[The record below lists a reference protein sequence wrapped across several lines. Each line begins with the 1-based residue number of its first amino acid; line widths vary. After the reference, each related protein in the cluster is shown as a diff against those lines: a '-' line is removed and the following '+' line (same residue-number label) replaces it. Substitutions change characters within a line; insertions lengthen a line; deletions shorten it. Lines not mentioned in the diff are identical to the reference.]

1 MAKRISDKKHK
12 QNIDKVFKHFMKKID
27 KENPTRESLQFKKD
41 VAKYESHKKKL
52 EKLRPKTRT
61 IDPKVLKKYQDVL
74 KASKAPMAKKVAKKA
89 VKKTLAK
96 KALGR
101 LVPGV
106 GAAII
111 AHDVLKGVSKATCSK
126 RGGKW
131 TSGKCVGAKKTKF
144 KPGSKVKDPI
154 SKR

>member
-1 MAKRISDKKHK
+1 MAKAKEY
-12 QNIDKVFKHFMKKID
+12 KVDAYKADRFAKFKD
-27 KENPTRESLQFKKD
+27 RASS
-41 VAKYESHKKKL
+41 AKL
-52 EKLRPKTRT
+52 
-61 IDPKVLKKYQDVL
+61 DPKVLKRYQDLL

-89 VKKTLAK
+89 AKKTVGKVLK
-96 KALGR
+96 K
-101 LVPGV
+101 LVPGL
-106 GAAII
+106 GAAAI

-131 TSGKCVGAKKTKF
+131 ASGKCVGAKKTKF

>member
-1 MAKRISDKKHK
+1 MASNKAR
-12 QNIDKVFKHFMKKID
+12 DKVIKHLLMQYD
-27 KENPTRESLQFKKD
+27 KEHPDELRQFKKQ
-41 VAKYESHKKKL
+41 VAKYESHKKKVAKKVARKAL
-52 EKLRPKTRT
+52 AK
-61 IDPKVLKKYQDVL
+61 KVLKK
-74 KASKAPMAKKVAKKA
+74 
-89 VKKTLAK
+89 
-96 KALGR
+96 

-106 GAAII
+106 GAVAI

-131 TSGKCVGAKKTKF
+131 DSGKCVGAKKTKF

>member
-1 MAKRISDKKHK
+1 MAEKQTMKQLRKELKKESK
-12 QNIDKVFKHFMKKID
+12 DLKK
-27 KENPTRESLQFKKD
+27 FKKSRLKEI
-41 VAKYESHKKKL
+41 AKAESKL
-52 EKLRPKTRT
+52 GRMERVGARKLDELKRMVQ
-61 IDPKVLKKYQDVL
+61 PKV
-74 KASKAPMAKKVAKKA
+74 MAKKA
-89 VKKTLAK
+89 VKKSLAK
-96 KALGR
+96 KALR
-101 LVPGV
+101 KLVPGL

-131 TSGKCVGAKKTKF
+131 ASGKCVGAKKTKF

>member
-1 MAKRISDKKHK
+1 MAKKQTMKQLRKELKKESK
-12 QNIDKVFKHFMKKID
+12 DLKK
-27 KENPTRESLQFKKD
+27 FKKSRLKGI
-41 VAKYESHKKKL
+41 AKAEAKL
-52 EKLRPKTRT
+52 GWMEREQSKRIAKL
-61 IDPKVLKKYQDVL
+61 DPKVMKKYQDVL
-74 KASKAPMAKKVAKKA
+74 KASKAPVAKKMAKKVAKKT
-89 VKKTLAK
+89 VG
-96 KALGR
+96 KALGK
-101 LVPGV
+101 LIPGV

-131 TSGKCVGAKKTKF
+131 ASGKCVGAKKTKF

>member
-1 MAKRISDKKHK
+1 MAKSKAKHPLSGK
-12 QNIDKVFKHFMKKID
+12 FKSPRKI
-27 KENPTRESLQFKKD
+27 KFSTET
-41 VAKYESHKKKL
+41 
-52 EKLRPKTRT
+52 
-61 IDPKVLKKYQDVL
+61 LKKYHYESVEKMADAV
-74 KASKAPMAKKVAKKA
+74 KASKAPMAKKVAKKT
-89 VKKTLAK
+89 VG

-101 LVPGV
+101 YVPGV

-131 TSGKCVGAKKTKF
+131 ASGKCVGAKKTKF
-144 KPGSKVKDPI
+144 KPGAKVKDPI

>member
-1 MAKRISDKKHK
+1 MADIISDKKHK
-12 QNIDKVFKHFMKKID
+12 QNIDKVFKHFLEKMD

-52 EKLRPKTRT
+52 EKLK
-61 IDPKVLKKYQDVL
+61 
-74 KASKAPMAKKVAKKA
+74 KAPVAKKMAKKVAKKT
-89 VKKTLAK
+89 VGKGLKKL
-96 KALGR
+96 L
-101 LVPGV
+101 PGV
-106 GAAII
+106 GAATI
-111 AHDVLKGVSKATCSK
+111 AHKVLKGVSKATCSK

-131 TSGKCVGAKKTKF
+131 ASGKCVGAKKTKF